1 MDKSQPRSGVFYG
14 WSLCRQR
21 WRPHELRAN
30 VVSGTLGGFPGQRSS
45 SVSCLD
51 ALLISRESRDN
62 KNLNEPIT
70 PKKRGR
76 PITAN
81 AEKKREDAR
90 LRQQRARRKQKLV
103 KLFSFRLVGAKS
115 ADRPVW
121 LAFLAWAHD
130 CGDDLLVGVEFEGG
144 GRTMRFSEIAD
155 LF

>member
-103 KLFSFRLVGAKS
+103 KLISFRLVGANALIARS
-115 ADRPVW
+115 GWHSWPGPTTAVTTCW
-121 LAFLAWAHD
+121 WALSSKAA
-130 CGDDLLVGVEFEGG
+130 G
-144 GRTMRFSEIAD
+144 AP
-155 LF
+155 